1 MKSLR
6 LALRQPTSL
15 YKGGR
20 IPPACLAATHLPLQ
34 GRQNPSGLPYG
45 NPAPFTKEADSLR
58 LPLPQPTS
66 LYLGIRIP
74 PACLTAPHLPFQR
87 RQNPSGLPYGNP
99 PPFTREAES
108 LRLALRQPTSLYKGG
123 RIPPACL
130 AATHLP
136 LQGRQNPSGLP

>member
-45 NPAPFTKEADSLR
+45 NP
-58 LPLPQPTS
+58 
-66 LYLGIRIP
+66 
-74 PACLTAPHLPFQR
+74 
-87 RQNPSGLPYGNP
+87 
-99 PPFTREAES
+99 PPFTREAKS
-108 LRLALRQPTSLYKGG
+108 LRLALTAI
-123 RIPPACL
+123 RI
-130 AATHLP
+130 HL
-136 LQGRQNPSGLP
+136 QER

>member
-20 IPPACLAATHLPLQ
+20 IPPACL
-34 GRQNPSGLPYG
+34 
-45 NPAPFTKEADSLR
+45 D
-58 LPLPQPTS
+58 
-66 LYLGIRIP
+66 
-74 PACLTAPHLPFQR
+74 
-87 RQNPSGLPYGNP
+87 GNP

-123 RIPPACL
+123 KIPQACL
-130 AATHLP
+130 DGDTHSFAREVKGARREKFNRYFL
-136 LQGRQNPSGLP
+136 SYVFF

>member
-20 IPPACLAATHLPLQ
+20 IPPACL
-34 GRQNPSGLPYG
+34 
-45 NPAPFTKEADSLR
+45 D
-58 LPLPQPTS
+58 
-66 LYLGIRIP
+66 
-74 PACLTAPHLPFQR
+74 
-87 RQNPSGLPYGNP
+87 GNP

-123 RIPPACL
+123 KIPQACL
-130 AATHLP
+130 TATHLP